1 MDMILW
7 EAEIANF
14 RSCST
19 FYQLHISMISL
30 TATNPNNLDFP
41 QQQNSVPVFARHETF
56 HPRFGWLK
64 KGFDQASQNSGIF
77 LQEDAPVQLGVG
89 KNMVRS
95 IRYWCSA
102 FKVLEN
108 DSPTDFGTKLLGA
121 GGWDEYLEDLASLWL
136 LQWKL
141 LESPSLA
148 TAWDF
153 TFNQFRPIEFTKES
167 LFRELR
173 SYSDASSKNTADGSL
188 EKDISCLI
196 RMYCP
201 TVSSKSVVNEDML
214 DCPFA
219 ELGAIATAGEANHF
233 TFRIG
238 DKPTLPPAI
247 VAHACL
253 AYAART
259 NPTARTMPI
268 ANLLYHHGSPGLV
281 FRLTERSICD
291 ALETVARQFPQIA
304 LSDAAGKLQLSFDAE
319 PEQLAEDILD
329 RYYQVAKK

>member
-1 MDMILW
+1 M
-7 EAEIANF
+7 
-14 RSCST
+14 ST
-19 FYQLHISMISL
+19 IPQ
-30 TATNPNNLDFP
+30 TAINPDNLDRLSRK

-64 KGFDQASQNSGIF
+64 KGFDQASQDSGIF
-77 LQEDAPVQLGVG
+77 LREDAPVLLGVG

-136 LQWKL
+136 LHWKL
-141 LESPSLA
+141 LEAPSLA

-153 TFNQFRPIEFTKES
+153 TFNQFRPIEFTKKS
-167 LFRELR
+167 LLKELR
-173 SYSDASSKNTADGSL
+173 SYSNTSLKSTADSSL
-188 EKDISCLI
+188 DKDISCLI
-196 RMYCP
+196 RMYVRQ
-201 TVSSKSVVNEDML
+201 TDNKSVVNEDML

-219 ELGAIATAGEANHF
+219 ELGAIATAGDNEHF

-238 DKPTLPPAI
+238 DKPTLPAAI
-247 VAHACL
+247 VAYVCL
-253 AYAART
+253 AYAVRT
-259 NPTARTMPI
+259 NPTARTIPI
-268 ANLLYHHGSPGLV
+268 ANLLYHYGSPGLV

-291 ALETVARQFPQIA
+291 ALERVARQFPQIG

-319 PEQLAEDILD
+319 PEQLAENILD
-329 RYYQVAKK
+329 RYYQAEKK

>member
-1 MDMILW
+1 MTSQTTTTPETLDSQSSQP
-7 EAEIANF
+7 
-14 RSCST
+14 R
-19 FYQLHISMISL
+19 Q
-30 TATNPNNLDFP
+30 PNTV
-41 QQQNSVPVFARHETF
+41 QVFARHETF

-64 KGFDQASQNSGIF
+64 KGFDKAAQDSGIF
-77 LQEDAPVQLGVG
+77 LREDAPVLLGVG

-102 FKVLEN
+102 FKLLEN

-121 GGWDEYLEDLASLWL
+121 GGWDEYLEDPASLWL
-136 LQWKL
+136 LHWKL

-173 SYSDASSKNTADGSL
+173 SYSDTSSKNTADGSL
-188 EKDISCLI
+188 DKDISCLI
-196 RMYCP
+196 RMY
-201 TVSSKSVVNEDML
+201 VRQVGNKSVVNEDML

-219 ELGAIATAGEANHF
+219 ELGAIAGDSRYF

-238 DKPTLPPAI
+238 DKPTLPASVI
-247 VAHACL
+247 TYACL
-253 AYAART
+253 SYAGKS

-291 ALETVARQFPQIA
+291 ALEKVARQFPLLGATHAVDERSQTGASARLHPQITV
-304 LSDAAGKLQLSFDAE
+304 SDAAGKLQVSFDTE
-319 PEQLAEDILD
+319 PQQLAENILD
-329 RYYQVAKK
+329 RYYQVANK